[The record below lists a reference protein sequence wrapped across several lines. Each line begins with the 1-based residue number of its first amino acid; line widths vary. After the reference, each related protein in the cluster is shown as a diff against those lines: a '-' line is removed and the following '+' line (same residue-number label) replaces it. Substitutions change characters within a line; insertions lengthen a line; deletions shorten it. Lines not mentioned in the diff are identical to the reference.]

1 MPLTVILGVTAIAVG
16 VFLLTWILLSGGR
29 SRLTRENLIR
39 GLQPGLKRQHERGSR
54 LETKTLSMVV
64 RAVTPAS
71 AAHRLE
77 RWLSLMGGQA
87 WSLERVLLAKLLL
100 LLLGMLVGLGLALRI
115 GTGIGYL
122 LGLALAVMAYFV
134 PDLLVYSRGQKRQK
148 QINRELADTLDQ
160 LRIAVDAGL
169 GFDIAVSHV
178 INNAKGPLAE
188 ELVRT
193 LQDMQLGLSRREAYQ
208 ALVQRTNVT
217 DLGGF
222 VRAVIQADMYG
233 IPISTVLR
241 TQAEEM
247 RTKRRQRIEEQAMKI
262 PVKVTFPLT
271 VFILPVLFIVVLG
284 PLVMSLF

>member
-29 SRLTRENLIR
+29 SRLARENLMQ
-39 GLQPGLKRQHERGSR
+39 GLQPDLERQHERGSR
-54 LETKTLSMVV
+54 LETKPLSRVV
-64 RAVTPAS
+64 RALTPAS
-71 AAHRLE
+71 ATHRLE
-77 RWLSLMGGQA
+77 RWLSLMGGRA

-100 LLLGMLVGLGLALRI
+100 LLLGVLVGLGLALRI

-134 PDLLVYSRGQKRQK
+134 PDLLVYSRGQERQK

-160 LRIAVDAGL
+160 LSIAVDAGL
-169 GFDIAVSHV
+169 GFDAAVSHV
-178 INNAKGPLAE
+178 SNNTKGPLAE

-193 LQDMQLGLSRREAYQ
+193 LQDMQLGLSRRESYQ
-208 ALVQRTNVT
+208 ALVKRTNVT